1 MPSTAGSCYVPLAAN
16 FDTCSAIP
24 LHQQPQRR
32 TPRFGC
38 PTLAPR
44 LLSCRLP
51 AVACPPPLLAELL
64 VVPGTDPAK
73 PGSWQGLV
81 VLRYVASPQL
91 PGPLLDVV
99 VDLSVPPEAATLVR
113 TSPSAQWSKEQCQL
127 RWTVPRIAP
136 GAAGELRA
144 VFGGK
149 AGVAAAAATSALSRQ
164 AEARLLFS
172 LRPGKSLSGVG
183 FQVAAA
189 EPEAPFMPA
198 NMQCFGE
205 MRVRV

>member
-1 MPSTAGSCYVPLAAN
+1 MA
-16 FDTCSAIP
+16 CS
-24 LHQQPQRR
+24 
-32 TPRFGC
+32 
-38 PTLAPR
+38 
-44 LLSCRLP
+44 
-51 AVACPPPLLAELL
+51 PPLLAELL
-64 VVPGTDPAK
+64 VVPGADPAK

-81 VLRYVASPQL
+81 VLRYVASPHL
-91 PGPLLDVV
+91 PGALLDVV

-127 RWTVPRIAP
+127 RWSVPRIAP

-149 AGVAAAAATSALSRQ
+149 AGVAAAAATSALARQ

>member
-1 MPSTAGSCYVPLAAN
+1 MADGAVRSAEAGYVAQA
-16 FDTCSAIP
+16 DE
-24 LHQQPQRR
+24 
-32 TPRFGC
+32 
-38 PTLAPR
+38 R
-44 LLSCRLP
+44 LLQ
-51 AVACPPPLLAELL
+51 AKGLAIGALARAIAQAEM
-64 VVPGTDPAK
+64 
-73 PGSWQGLV
+73 
-81 VLRYVASPQL
+81 
-91 PGPLLDVV
+91 DVV
-99 VDLSVPPEAATLVR
+99 VDLSVPPEAASLVR

-127 RWTVPRIAP
+127 RWAVPRIAP

-149 AGVAAAAATSALSRQ
+149 AGVAAAAATSALTRQ

-183 FQVAAA
+183 FQVAAK

-198 NMQCFGE
+198 NVQCFGE